1 MAHFGGPSLDKH
13 IKYVILYFMIEIF
26 GGIMLECLILGD
38 SLAVGVGQIRQECTT
53 RAKSGINSYDYVN
66 RHIWHTNGNNQAKT
80 IIISLGSND
89 TQKINTFEE
98 LNTLRQLVK
107 ADRVYWILPA
117 IKEEKR
123 KAVWAVAN
131 KHHDHVI
138 ETRNHDLSPDSLHP
152 TGKGYKTISNQ
163 TK

>member
-1 MAHFGGPSLDKH
+1 
-13 IKYVILYFMIEIF
+13 
-26 GGIMLECLILGD
+26 MLECLILGD
-38 SLAVGVGQIRQECTT
+38 SLAMGVGQIRQECTT

-66 RHIWHTNGNNQAKT
+66 RHLWHTNGNNQAKT

-98 LNTLRQLVK
+98 LSTLRQLVK

-138 ETRNHDLSPDSLHP
+138 ETRDHDLSPDRIHP